1 MSLNRVVNRG
11 NLSVC
16 SYAYGNPV
24 VLKRTPTTISE
35 ESTIKVKFHNWKC
48 HKSYF
53 NGFMI

>member
-24 VLKRTPTTISE
+24 VLKEDSNDYLGRE
-35 ESTIKVKFHNWKC
+35 YN
-48 HKSYF
+48 
-53 NGFMI
+53 